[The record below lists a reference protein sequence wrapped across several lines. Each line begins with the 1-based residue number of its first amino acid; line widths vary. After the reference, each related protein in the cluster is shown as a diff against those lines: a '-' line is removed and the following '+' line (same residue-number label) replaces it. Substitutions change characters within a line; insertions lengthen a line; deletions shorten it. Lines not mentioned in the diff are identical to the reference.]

1 MREGDT
7 NGFCRDC
14 FQPAPA
20 QETRCPSC
28 GSPRLIVHDE
38 LYDLSIAHLDCDA
51 FYAAVEKRDNP
62 KLRDKPLIIGGGR
75 RGVVSTAC
83 YLARIHG
90 IHSAMP
96 MYRALKLCPQAT
108 IIPPDMAK
116 YSSVSR
122 QVRALMNAT
131 TPMVEPLSIDE
142 AFLDLSGTKR
152 LHGHPPAV
160 TLARLAKQI
169 EERIGITV
177 SIGLS
182 HNKFLAKVASDLDKP
197 RGFAVIGQK
206 ETLSFLKDKPVSLI
220 FGVGKAFKAKLAR
233 DGISTIGQIQQIA
246 EEDLFRRYGQLGQH
260 ISRLAKGQD
269 HRLVKPDRPTKSQST
284 ETTFDRDISDKATL
298 EATLWRLSETLS
310 ARLKAADLKCATIT
324 LKLKSSSF
332 QTITRAISIAQPD
345 NHAETLFREGQKLLS
360 PLCDGTAYRLIGI
373 GGSQFKKGDDR
384 QDMLFEAQLDEKALK
399 AEDALDQIR
408 AKFGK
413 TMIGKGRGLKAPKRQ
428 RDDKKS

>member
-1 MREGDT
+1 MPA
-7 NGFCRDC
+7 FCRDC
-14 FQPAPA
+14 CTPTSGG
-20 QETRCPSC
+20 ETRCPSC
-28 GSPRLIVHDE
+28 GSPRIIAHDE
-38 LYDLSIAHLDCDA
+38 LYELSIAHLDCDA

-116 YSSVSR
+116 YASVSR
-122 QVRALMNAT
+122 EIRALMNAV

-142 AFLDLSGTKR
+142 AFLDLSGTER
-152 LHGHPPAV
+152 LHGQAPAL
-160 TLARLAKQI
+160 TLAQLAKDV
-169 EERIGITV
+169 EDKVGISV

-197 RGFAVIGQK
+197 RGFAVIGEA
-206 ETLSFLKDKPVSLI
+206 ETLSFLKGKSVSLI

-233 DGISTIGQIQQIA
+233 DGITTIGQIQEIA

-260 ISRLAKGQD
+260 ISRLAKGED

-284 ETTFDRDISDKATL
+284 ETTFDKDVSQRDVL
-298 EATLWRLSETLS
+298 EATLWRLCDTLS
-310 ARLKAADLKCATIT
+310 ARLKTSELQCSTIT
-324 LKLKSSSF
+324 LKLKDSSF
-332 QTITRAISIAQPD
+332 QTITRAASIAKAD
-345 NHAETLFREGQKLLS
+345 NHAETLFREGQRLLA
-360 PLCDGTAYRLIGI
+360 PLCDGTSYRLIGI
-373 GGSQFKKGDDR
+373 GGSQFKKTDDR
-384 QDMLFEAQLDEKALK
+384 QDSLFETGLDEKALK
-399 AEDALDQIR
+399 AEDALDKIR
-408 AKFGK
+408 AKFG
-413 TMIGKGRGLKAPKRQ
+413 TSMIGKGRGLKAPKRQ
-428 RDDKKS
+428 RENNNGKEGT